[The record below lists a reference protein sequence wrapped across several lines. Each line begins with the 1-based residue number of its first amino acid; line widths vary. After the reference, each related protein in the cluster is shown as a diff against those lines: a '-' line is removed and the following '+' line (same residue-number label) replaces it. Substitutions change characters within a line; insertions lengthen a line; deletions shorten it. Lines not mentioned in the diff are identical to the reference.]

1 MTTSR
6 KTWSWRTRL
15 LTLLLL
21 FAVVP
26 LLGISIWSLEKL
38 EETHETNTVDALKA
52 IAHARAEA
60 IDQIIGNRRRDVE
73 RIVNQV
79 LPRLISLREAEATLA
94 TQLVAPL
101 LPAAPVL
108 PLPELKDAQQSVPG
122 APTPAD
128 EIETESPRDAAP
140 AEATPA
146 EAAPAEAAP
155 AEAAPAEAAPG
166 KPPRRREIP
175 VEPLLRDRNTT
186 APPVPQDL
194 PAARAVAEAMDDLH
208 QVLGLILWDPEIFEE
223 LLVIGEDGVV
233 IASTFHKHEGK
244 TAEGLEYF
252 QNGLKATYLQPP
264 FLSPI
269 TERLT
274 MVIATPIRTPD
285 LKLHGVLVARLNL
298 ERFFRLIND
307 LTGLGTT
314 GEILVGKLQKARKPE
329 KDKEPEKDRVVFM
342 APTRHDAEAALQ
354 RSIEMGARHSISLQ
368 EAARGLQGAGKQA
381 ADYRGKTTLEAWLPV
396 PSLDWGMVVKI
407 DYEEAMRPV
416 QTMRTQTWLMALALL
431 VIVVTSAFVV
441 SRELVRPLRT
451 LKDAADR
458 ISRGDLDVQLEI
470 RSNDEIG
477 ELADS
482 FERMVAATKYLRE
495 HARRAD
501 EDDEEDVG
509 NESTESQ

>member
-1 MTTSR
+1 MTISR

-21 FAVVP
+21 FAIVP
-26 LLGISIWSLEKL
+26 LLGISVWSLEKL

-73 RIVNQV
+73 RIVTQV
-79 LPRLISLREAEATLA
+79 LPRLIALREAEAALA
-94 TQLVAPL
+94 AQMAAQTAAPL
-101 LPAAPVL
+101 LPPAPAL
-108 PLPELKDAQQSVPG
+108 PLPELQDAQRAVPL
-122 APTPAD
+122 APSPAD
-128 EIETESPRDAAP
+128 DVETQAPDAAP
-140 AEATPA
+140 PPAEPAPGAEAQ
-146 EAAPAEAAP
+146 
-155 AEAAPAEAAPG
+155 G
-166 KPPRRREIP
+166 KRGNGVIP
-175 VEPLLRDRNTT
+175 VEPRLKDRAAT
-186 APPVPQDL
+186 APPLPQDL
-194 PAARAVAEAMDDLH
+194 PAARDVAEAMDDLH

-233 IASTFHKHEGK
+233 VASTFHKHEGK

-252 QNGLKATYLQPP
+252 QNGLKATYLHPP

-285 LKLHGVLVARLNL
+285 LKLHGVLAARLNL

-314 GEILVGKLQKARKPE
+314 GEILVGKHQKARKPE
-329 KDKEPEKDRVVFM
+329 KDKEPEKDQVVFM

-354 RSIEMGARHSISLQ
+354 RSIEMGAKESISLQ
-368 EAARGLQGAGKQA
+368 EASRGLQGAGKQA

-441 SRELVRPLRT
+441 SRELVRPLRM

-458 ISRGDLDVQLEI
+458 ISRGDLDVQIEI

-477 ELADS
+477 DLADS

-501 EDDEEDVG
+501 EDDEEDVTG
-509 NESTESQ
+509 DSTVNP

>member
-15 LTLLLL
+15 LILLLL

-26 LLGISIWSLEKL
+26 LLGISVWSLEKL

-73 RIVNQV
+73 RIVTQV
-79 LPRLISLREAEATLA
+79 LPRLIALREAEAALA
-94 TQLVAPL
+94 AQLAAPL
-101 LPAAPVL
+101 LPQAPAL
-108 PLPELKDAQQSVPG
+108 PLPELEDAQQQVPLS
-122 APTPAD
+122 PTPAD
-128 EIETESPRDAAP
+128 DVEIPSPDAAVPPAAP
-140 AEATPA
+140 APEAGA
-146 EAAPAEAAP
+146 QG
-155 AEAAPAEAAPG
+155 G
-166 KPPRRREIP
+166 KAIPIEPR
-175 VEPLLRDRNTT
+175 LRDRDG
-186 APPVPQDL
+186 AAARPEVPQDL
-194 PAARAVAEAMDDLH
+194 PAAKAVADAMDDLH

-285 LKLHGVLVARLNL
+285 LKLHGVLAARLNL

-314 GEILVGKLQKARKPE
+314 GEILVGKHQKARKPE

-342 APTRHDAEAALQ
+342 APTRHDAEAAL
-354 RSIEMGARHSISLQ
+354 RREIEMGAKHSISLQ
-368 EAARGLQGAGKQA
+368 EASRGLQGAGKQQ
-381 ADYRGKTTLEAWLPV
+381 ADYRGKNTLEAWLTV
-396 PSLDWGMVVKI
+396 PSLEWGMVVKI

-509 NESTESQ
+509 NEATDNQ

>member
-15 LTLLLL
+15 LVLLLL

-38 EETHETNTVDALKA
+38 EETHESNTVDALEA

-79 LPRLISLREAEATLA
+79 LPRLISLREAEAQLA
-94 TQLVAPL
+94 AELTAQL
-101 LPAAPVL
+101 AAPVPTPLAL
-108 PLPELKDAQQSVPG
+108 PLPELEDAQQQVPLS
-122 APTPAD
+122 PTPAD
-128 EIETESPRDAAP
+128 DVEIPAPDAAVPPAAP
-140 AEATPA
+140 APATGPQG
-146 EAAPAEAAP
+146 
-155 AEAAPAEAAPG
+155 G
-166 KPPRRREIP
+166 KVIPIEPR
-175 VEPLLRDRNTT
+175 LRDRG
-186 APPVPQDL
+186 AAAARPVVPQDL
-194 PAARAVAEAMDDLH
+194 PGARAVAEAMDDLH
-208 QVLGLILWDPEIFEE
+208 QMLGLILWDPEIFEE

-285 LKLHGVLVARLNL
+285 LKLHGVLAARLNL

-314 GEILVGKLQKARKPE
+314 GEILVGKHQKARQPE
-329 KDKEPEKDRVVFM
+329 RDRQPEKDRVVFM
-342 APTRHDAEAALQ
+342 APTRHDAEAALR
-354 RSIEMGARHSISLQ
+354 RSVEMGAKDSISLQ
-368 EAARGLQGAGKQA
+368 EASRGLQGAGKQV
-381 ADYRGKTTLEAWLPV
+381 ADYRGKTTLEAWLTI
-396 PSLDWGMVVKI
+396 PSLEWGMVVKI

-441 SRELVRPLRT
+441 SRELVRPLRM

-458 ISRGDLDVQLEI
+458 ISRGDLDVQIEI

-501 EDDEEDVG
+501 EDEEEDVG
-509 NESTESQ
+509 NESTGH

>member
-79 LPRLISLREAEATLA
+79 LPRLIALRQAEAALA
-94 TQLVAPL
+94 AQLAAPL
-101 LPAAPVL
+101 LPPEPVL
-108 PLPELKDAQQSVPG
+108 PLPELQDAQQSVPG

-128 EIETESPRDAAP
+128 EIPEAAAAP
-140 AEATPA
+140 AEP
-146 EAAPAEAAP
+146 
-155 AEAAPAEAAPG
+155 APG
-166 KPPRRREIP
+166 ADALGRAIDSEIP
-175 VEPLLRDRNTT
+175 IEPRLKDRKTT

-194 PAARAVAEAMDDLH
+194 PAARAVAEAMGELR

-233 IASTFHKHEGK
+233 IASTFDKHEGK

-274 MVIATPIRTPD
+274 MVIATPIRNPED

-298 ERFFRLIND
+298 DRFFRLIND
-307 LTGLGTT
+307 LTGLGMS
-314 GEILVGKLQKARKPE
+314 GEILVGKLQAARKPE
-329 KDKEPEKDRVVFM
+329 KDKAPEKDRVVFM
-342 APTRHDAEAALQ
+342 APTRHDAEAALR
-354 RSIEMGARHSISLQ
+354 RSIEMGAKHSISLQ
-368 EAARGLQGAGKQA
+368 EASRGLQGAGKQA
-381 ADYRGKTTLEAWLPV
+381 QDYRGKTTLEAWLPV

-509 NESTESQ
+509 NEPTESQ

>member
-1 MTTSR
+1 MTIPR

-26 LLGISIWSLEKL
+26 LLGISIWSLAKL

-79 LPRLISLREAEATLA
+79 LPRLIALRAAEAALNAQLA
-94 TQLVAPL
+94 TPL
-101 LPAAPVL
+101 LPPAPAL
-108 PLPELKDAQQSVPG
+108 PLPELEDAQQQVPL
-122 APTPAD
+122 APTPA
-128 EIETESPRDAAP
+128 ENVQTPPPDAAIPP
-140 AEATPA
+140 APPPDAGTEAKPA
-146 EAAPAEAAP
+146 SKPGSKAIPIEPQLKDRAPAAA
-155 AEAAPAEAAPG
+155 
-166 KPPRRREIP
+166 K
-175 VEPLLRDRNTT
+175 T
-186 APPVPQDL
+186 PVPQDL
-194 PAARAVAEAMDDLH
+194 PAARAVAESMDDLH

-233 IASTFHKHEGK
+233 VASTFHKHEGK

-285 LKLHGVLVARLNL
+285 LKLQGVLAARLNL
-298 ERFFRLIND
+298 ERFFRQLND

-314 GEILVGKLQKARKPE
+314 GEILVGKHQKARKPE

-342 APTRHDAEAALQ
+342 APTRHDAEAAL
-354 RSIEMGARHSISLQ
+354 RRAIEMGASHSISLQ
-368 EAARGLQGAGKQA
+368 EAARGLQGAGKQE

-396 PSLDWGMVVKI
+396 PSLEWGMVVKI
-407 DYEEAMRPV
+407 DYEEAMSPV

-431 VIVVTSAFVV
+431 VIVITSAFVV
-441 SRELVRPLRT
+441 SRELVRPLRM

-458 ISRGDLDVQLEI
+458 ISRGDLDVQIEI

-509 NESTESQ
+509 GEATENQ

>member
-1 MTTSR
+1 MTISR

-15 LTLLLL
+15 LILLLL

-73 RIVNQV
+73 RIVSQV
-79 LPRLISLREAEATLA
+79 LPRLIAVREANAALA
-94 TQLVAPL
+94 AQLAAPL
-101 LPAAPVL
+101 LPAEPVL
-108 PLPELKDAQQSVPG
+108 PLPELQDAQQNVPL
-122 APTPAD
+122 APQPADDVEPPTP
-128 EIETESPRDAAP
+128 SAAP
-140 AEATPA
+140 APA
-146 EAAPAEAAP
+146 EPAPA
-155 AEAAPAEAAPG
+155 AEAPVKQRGRAIPIE
-166 KPPRRREIP
+166 PR
-175 VEPLLRDRNTT
+175 LRDRKAT

-194 PAARAVAEAMDDLH
+194 PAAAAAAEALDDLH

-285 LKLHGVLVARLNL
+285 LKLHGVLAARLNL

-314 GEILVGKLQKARKPE
+314 GEILVGKHQKARKPE

-342 APTRHDAEAALQ
+342 APTRHDAEAALR
-354 RSIEMGARHSISLQ
+354 RSIEMGAKHSISLQ
-368 EAARGLQGAGKQA
+368 EAARGLQGAGKQSE
-381 ADYRGKTTLEAWLPV
+381 DYRGKATLEAWLPV

-407 DYEEAMRPV
+407 DYDEAMRPV

-451 LKDAADR
+451 LKNATDR

-501 EDDEEDVG
+501 EDEEEDVG
-509 NESTESQ
+509 NESTENQ

>member
-15 LTLLLL
+15 LILLLL

-60 IDQIIGNRRRDVE
+60 VDQIIGNRRRDVE
-73 RIVNQV
+73 RIVSQV
-79 LPRLISLREAEATLA
+79 LPRLIALREAEAALTAQLA
-94 TQLVAPL
+94 APL
-101 LPAAPVL
+101 LPPAPAL
-108 PLPELKDAQQSVPG
+108 PLPELADAQQQVPL

-128 EIETESPRDAAP
+128 DVAPPGPDAAP
-140 AEATPA
+140 P
-146 EAAPAEAAP
+146 AAPAPDTETQTGQ
-155 AEAAPAEAAPG
+155 ENTV
-166 KPPRRREIP
+166 IP
-175 VEPLLRDRNTT
+175 VEPRLRDRDTT
-186 APPVPQDL
+186 AARPAVPQDL

-233 IASTFHKHEGK
+233 IASTFQKHENK

-285 LKLHGVLVARLNL
+285 LKLHGVLAARLNL

-314 GEILVGKLQKARKPE
+314 GEILVGKHQTARKAE
-329 KDKEPEKDRVVFM
+329 KDKQPEKDRVVFM
-342 APTRHDAEAALQ
+342 APTRHDAEAALR
-354 RSIEMGARHSISLQ
+354 RSIEMGAKHSISLQ
-368 EAARGLQGAGKQA
+368 EASRGLQGAGKQK

-396 PSLDWGMVVKI
+396 PSLEWGMVVKI

-416 QTMRTQTWLMALALL
+416 QTMRTQTWLMTLALL
-431 VIVVTSAFVV
+431 VIAVTSAFVV

-509 NESTESQ
+509 NESTENQ